1 MQARVLLSNSLVP
14 EETASSL
21 TTQSRGRK
29 EDERSRVSSCILIEC
44 MTLKERQRSS
54 RLQGRR
60 LENESRCLNHSRTQS
75 PLFAPQDDWLTNS
88 CSSSFLFVFPMAL
101 RGMASS
107 TFTIVGVL

>member
-1 MQARVLLSNSLVP
+1 MQARVLLSTRLRK
-14 EETASSL
+14 L
-21 TTQSRGRK
+21 HHHSRRNLEDGRK
-29 EDERSRVSSCILIEC
+29 MNRSRVSSCILIKC

-54 RLQGRR
+54 RLQVRR
-60 LENESRCLNHSRTQS
+60 ENEFTHSCS
-75 PLFAPQDDWLTNS
+75 MLAPQDDWLTNS